1 MGQTDMMIERPKR
14 PGAYSDLRRASRAA
28 ARADGE
34 KAEGASSASSSGT
47 EVHVSDEALLFI
59 EMKKRLQALP
69 DIREDRVEVVRRKLL
84 DGVYSM
90 PPVEAT

>member
-1 MGQTDMMIERPKR
+1 MGQPDMMIERPKR
-14 PGAYSDLRRASRAA
+14 PGAYSDLRRASRAS
-28 ARADGE
+28 ARAGGE
-34 KAEGASSASSSGT
+34 KAESATAASGAGT
-47 EVHVSDEALLFI
+47 EVQVSDEALLFI